1 MKKREDRRQVESTT
15 DHGIDGT
22 FAAVPD
28 PEGTNI
34 GLTHE
39 VVITHLSEPF
49 MRKSIVVHRVGHQT
63 LTAAAIRVK
72 NRTGPRRF
80 GMK

>member
-15 DHGIDGT
+15 DHGIDGI

-39 VVITHLSEPF
+39 VGIIRQGEPF
-49 MRKSIVVHRVGHQT
+49 MNKSTAVHRVGHQT
-63 LTAAAIRVK
+63 PTAAVIGAKTRIGQK
-72 NRTGPRRF
+72 SCRR
-80 GMK
+80 K

>member
-1 MKKREDRRQVESTT
+1 MKKREDRRQAESTT
-15 DHGIDGT
+15 GLGIDGI

-39 VVITHLSEPF
+39 VAITHLSEPF

-72 NRTGPRRF
+72 TRIGLRSCGR
-80 GMK
+80 K

>member
-15 DHGIDGT
+15 DHGIDGI

-28 PEGTNI
+28 LEGTNI

-39 VVITHLSEPF
+39 VVIIHQSELF
-49 MRKSIVVHRVGHQT
+49 MNKSIVVHQVGHQT

-72 NRTGPRRF
+72 TRIGLRSCRR
-80 GMK
+80 K

>member
-1 MKKREDRRQVESTT
+1 MESTT
-15 DHGIDGT
+15 DHGIDGA

-39 VVITHLSEPF
+39 VVITHQSEPF
-49 MRKSIVVHRVGHQT
+49 MRKSIVVHRVGHRT

-72 NRTGPRRF
+72 TRIGLRSF

>member
-1 MKKREDRRQVESTT
+1 MKSTT
-15 DHGIDGT
+15 DHGIDGA

-39 VVITHLSEPF
+39 VVIIRQSEHF
-49 MRKSIVVHRVGHQT
+49 TNKSNAVHRVGHQM

-72 NRTGPRRF
+72 NRTGPRSF